1 MHNMFKLNPHL
12 NRMFRSNSNLNRHLT
27 NNDKRRLRC
36 YFFKCFAWA
45 GSLLF
50 SVLYVTMMLAE
61 VPPASLSKEEATAF
75 QNQRI
80 VRAFITLFVTL
91 SVLVS
96 VHFAT
101 FLFLKR
107 FNEPED

>member
-1 MHNMFKLNPHL
+1 
-12 NRMFRSNSNLNRHLT
+12 
-27 NNDKRRLRC
+27 
-36 YFFKCFAWA
+36 
-45 GSLLF
+45 
-50 SVLYVTMMLAE
+50 MMLAE

-75 QNQRI
+75 QNQQI

-101 FLFLKR
+101 FLFLTR